1 MRLPIPTLA
10 LIASILS
17 VVTAKSSTGDR
28 VLVVLESGI
37 EKGDYSKFWKSLEGG
52 SITMKRRDADG
63 VRKEHD

>member
-52 SITMKRRDADG
+52 SFTTGGRGGGLTDMWM
-63 VRKEHD
+63 E